1 VTSACSVDGPV
12 EPKTA
17 NWQQTTVPSQPI
29 PMTRQPS
36 AERVVRRVQI
46 ACAAL
51 LLASSAFASSAF
63 AQRPAPRASASV
75 YYPDAGDAWE
85 HRTPAQVGLDS
96 AGLAAAIAFAISSEV
111 KNPRSMEENHY
122 RTFGREPYGGAVG
135 PFKDRG
141 DATGVILR
149 HGYIVAEWGEPD
161 RVDMTHSVTKSIL
174 SSVVGLAYDRHLI
187 RDLNEPVYRSVGP
200 IPALPGGPGTSS
212 VTLLELFATP
222 HNRLITWDH
231 MLRQV
236 SDWEGTLWGKPEW
249 ADRPTGE
256 PAQWRTRARIAPGSA
271 YEYNDVRVN
280 ALALAALQVW
290 RRPLPSVLREFIME
304 PIGASTTWQW
314 LGYETSWVVMD
325 GQAVQSVAGGGH
337 WGGGLF
343 INAHDMARFGY
354 LTLRRGK
361 WKDRQILSDAWV
373 TKALTPTPAQP
384 TYGFMNWFL
393 NTDRKYVPSAPASV
407 FIHVGNGTN
416 VIIVDPEHDIVAVV
430 RWIENGAVDGFLQRL
445 LAALPAH

>member
-1 VTSACSVDGPV
+1 MNRSLIASRVMRAATLSALCV
-12 EPKTA
+12 
-17 NWQQTTVPSQPI
+17 
-29 PMTRQPS
+29 
-36 AERVVRRVQI
+36 
-46 ACAAL
+46 AAAP
-51 LLASSAFASSAF
+51 LAAQRSSA
-63 AQRPAPRASASV
+63 RRAADVAGSPV
-75 YYPDAGDAWE
+75 YFPEAGTAWE
-85 HRTPAQVGLDS
+85 HRSAAQMGMDS
-96 AGLAAAIAFAISSEV
+96 VKLAAAIAFAVTSES

-141 DATGVILR
+141 EATGIVLR

-161 RVDMTHSVTKSIL
+161 RVDMTHSVTKSLL
-174 SSVVGLAYDRHLI
+174 SSVVGVAYDRHLI
-187 RDLNEPVYRSVGP
+187 RSLNDSVFRYMGP
-200 IPALPGGPGTSS
+200 IPSLPNGPSFGS
-212 VTLLELFATP
+212 VTMLDLFNTP
-222 HNRLITWDH
+222 HNRRITWDH

-249 ADRPTGE
+249 ADRPTGD
-256 PAQWRTRARIAPGSA
+256 ASQWSTRPRVDPGA
-271 YEYNDVRVN
+271 AWEYNDVRVN

-290 RRPLPSVLREFIME
+290 RRPLPSVLREYIME
-304 PIGASTTWQW
+304 PIGASSTWQW

-325 GQAVQSVAGGGH
+325 GQAVQSVADGGH

-343 INAHDMARFGY
+343 INARDMARFGY

-361 WKDRQILSDAWV
+361 WKDRQLLSENWV
-373 TKALTPTPAQP
+373 RMALTPTPAQP

-416 VIIVDPEHDIVAVV
+416 VIIVDPDHDVVAVV
-430 RWIENGAVDGFLQRL
+430 RWIENGAVDGFVQRL
-445 LAALPAH
+445 LAAVAPN

>member
-1 VTSACSVDGPV
+1 MSATLQCTVAVCCALSV
-12 EPKTA
+12 A
-17 NWQQTTVPSQPI
+17 LPSY
-29 PMTRQPS
+29 
-36 AERVVRRVQI
+36 
-46 ACAAL
+46 
-51 LLASSAFASSAF
+51 
-63 AQRPAPRASASV
+63 AQRPAPRASAAPVV
-75 YYPDAGDAWE
+75 YFPDAGDAWE
-85 HRTPAQVGLDS
+85 HRSAAQVGLDS
-96 AGLAAAIAFAISSEV
+96 VRLATAIAFAISSEG

-122 RTFGREPYGGAVG
+122 RTFGREPFGAAVG
-135 PFKDRG
+135 PFRDRG
-141 DATGVILR
+141 DPTGVILR
-149 HGYIVAEWGEPD
+149 HGYIVAEWGDPD

-174 SSVVGLAYDRHLI
+174 SSVVGLAWDRHMI

-200 IPALPGGPGTSS
+200 IPALPGGPGTAG
-212 VTLLELFATP
+212 VTLLDLFTTP
-222 HNRLITWDH
+222 HNKQITWDH

-236 SDWEGTLWGKPEW
+236 SDWEGSLWGKPEW

-256 PAQWRTRARIAPGSA
+256 PAQWRTRERIAPGAA

-280 ALALAALQVW
+280 ALALATLQIW
-290 RRPLPSVLREFIME
+290 RRPLPAVLREYIME

-325 GQAVQSVAGGGH
+325 GQAVQSVSGGGH

-373 TKALTPTPAQP
+373 TRALTPTPAQP

-416 VIIVDPEHDIVAVV
+416 VIIVDPDHDIVAVV
-430 RWIENGAVDGFLQRL
+430 RWIENAAVDGFVQRL
-445 LAALPAH
+445 LAALPTGAASGTKN